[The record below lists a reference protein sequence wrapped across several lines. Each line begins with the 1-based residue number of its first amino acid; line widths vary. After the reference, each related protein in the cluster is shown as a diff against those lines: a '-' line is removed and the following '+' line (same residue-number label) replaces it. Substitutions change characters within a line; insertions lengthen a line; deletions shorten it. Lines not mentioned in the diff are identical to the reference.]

1 MIVSLV
7 LRSSRPEALLEKGVL
22 KICSKFTL
30 EHPCRIVIS
39 IKLRNFIEIAL
50 WHGCC
55 PVNLLHILRASFPR
69 KTSGRGCFCILQTL
83 LCKKVS
89 SELCFILM
97 HNALFGLVKMINK
110 AQFWLVST
118 NKGVSWKKLV
128 LNQNV

>member
-1 MIVSLV
+1 MIILFSE
-7 LRSSRPEALLEKGVL
+7 PEVLLEKGVL
-22 KICSKFTL
+22 KVCSKFTL

-39 IKLRNFIEIAL
+39 IKLCNFIEIAL
-50 WHGCC
+50 LHGCY

-83 LCKKVS
+83 LYKKMF

-110 AQFWLVST
+110 AQFWLVSI
-118 NKGVSWKKLV
+118 NKGVSWKKQV

>member
-1 MIVSLV
+1 MIILFSE
-7 LRSSRPEALLEKGVL
+7 PEMLLEKGVL
-22 KICSKFTL
+22 KVCSKFTL

-39 IKLRNFIEIAL
+39 IKLCNFIEIAL
-50 WHGCC
+50 WHGCY

-83 LCKKVS
+83 LYKKMF

-110 AQFWLVST
+110 AQFWLVSI
-118 NKGVSWKKLV
+118 NKGVSWKKQV

>member
-1 MIVSLV
+1 MIILFSE
-7 LRSSRPEALLEKGVL
+7 PEVLLEKGVL
-22 KICSKFTL
+22 KVCSKFTL

-39 IKLRNFIEIAL
+39 IKLCNFIEIAL
-50 WHGCC
+50 WHGCY

-83 LCKKVS
+83 LYKKMF

-110 AQFWLVST
+110 AQFWFVSI
-118 NKGVSWKKLV
+118 NKGVSWKKQV

>member
-1 MIVSLV
+1 MIILFSE
-7 LRSSRPEALLEKGVL
+7 PEVLLEKGVL
-22 KICSKFTL
+22 KVCSKFTL

-39 IKLRNFIEIAL
+39 IKLCNFIEIAL
-50 WHGCC
+50 WHGCY

-83 LCKKVS
+83 LYKKMF

-110 AQFWLVST
+110 AQFWLVSI
-118 NKGVSWKKLV
+118 NKGVSWKKQV